1 MNKKM
6 NLNGKNLTRRDFV
19 KVSSYTAG
27 GLMLSSLPLGASAY
41 AAGSDKLKLA
51 LIGCGRRGTGAAVNA
66 LNADEGVELVTM
78 VDILPDRME
87 ESYNI
92 LLQRFGDSDQLNVAQ
107 EHKFIGFDK
116 YREAI
121 ALADLVILATPT
133 YFRPLHFEE
142 VARQGKHVF
151 MEKPMAVDAAGIR
164 RVMDAGKVAM
174 EKQLNVVVG
183 LQRRYQTKYREVHRR
198 MQNGE
203 IGEILSAQIY
213 WNQGGSDRLERQSE
227 WSELEFQIRNQNR
240 FLWTSGGQVLDQLI
254 HNIDVAN
261 WFIGAHPVSAH
272 GMFGMEIHNNRDHG
286 QFLDHHNIE
295 FTYPGGLIV
304 SAECRRIPNVY
315 NLVAE
320 RMVGTKGS
328 IFTQGFGSDAVITD
342 RQNRV
347 RYNHEGE
354 NDPNPYQVEFDE
366 LIAPIRAGNVIDDTE
381 SGIHSSMSAILGLWP
396 PILGSFSTGMRH

>member
-151 MEKPMAVDAAGIR
+151 MEKPLAVDAAGIR

-328 IFTQGFGSDAVITD
+328 IFTQGF
-342 RQNRV
+342 RQRC
-347 RYNHEGE
+347 RY
-354 NDPNPYQVEFDE
+354 Y
-366 LIAPIRAGNVIDDTE
+366 
-381 SGIHSSMSAILGLWP
+381 
-396 PILGSFSTGMRH
+396 